1 MIVEKSSSRIF
12 IKTKYEL
19 THIHVRVEVRI
30 LSFNIIDWK
39 LKRDDF
45 VAFMK
50 PLVTIYDKIQ
60 EDTKGVEKWQ
70 IMKNQ

>member
-12 IKTKYEL
+12 IKIKYEL
-19 THIHVRVEVRI
+19 THIHVRIEVRV

-50 PLVTIYDKIQ
+50 PLVTIYDKIIQ
-60 EDTKGVEKWQ
+60 EDTKGAEK
-70 IMKNQ
+70 

>member
-1 MIVEKSSSRIF
+1 MIVERSSSRIF
-12 IKTKYEL
+12 IKIKYEL
-19 THIHVRVEVRI
+19 THIHVRIEVRV

-50 PLVTIYDKIQ
+50 PLVTIYDKIIQ
-60 EDTKGVEKWQ
+60 EDTKGAEK
-70 IMKNQ
+70 